1 MPNKKI
7 GLKQVKS
14 EGFEVLLVLM
24 DAKARTW
31 AKLEANQ
38 ENGLKTS

>member
-1 MPNKKI
+1 M

-14 EGFEVLLVLM
+14 EGFEVIVVLM
-24 DAKARTW
+24 DAKACTYATIE
-31 AKLEANQ
+31 AKQ